1 MGWFIL
7 TFVLGA
13 ATVGLVLWL
22 RNKGMATKWFDWLI
36 GALGVVLLLAATQH
50 FFASI
55 REDFSQSGLL
65 GLVVFGLPGLILLAV
80 SWQLIAR
87 RQRSA

>member
-22 RNKGMATKWFDWLI
+22 RSKSIVTKWFDWLI
-36 GALGVVLLLAATQH
+36 GVLGVVLLLAATQH
-50 FFASI
+50 FFGSL
-55 REDFSQSGLL
+55 REDYSQSGLL
-65 GLVVFGLPGLILLAV
+65 GLVTFGVPALILLAV
-80 SWQLIAR
+80 AWQLVAR
-87 RQRSA
+87 RQRAA